1 LGHMEWLKRLV
12 GYLRKR
18 PGAAIRFRTEILKHE
33 DDFGEEPVKYDW
45 METVYG
51 SPPERKDPKAPPPK
65 GKTVRFT
72 SFCDANL
79 MHDVVTGR
87 SASGILEFAN
97 QTPLDWFAKRQ
108 SQVETATYGSEF
120 MVARQAVERL
130 EDLRYTFRSFGANVE
145 DVAWMF
151 GDNKA
156 VVTSSTI
163 PHSTLSKRWNALS
176 YHKVREAIASG
187 WLRFHHLPGTEN
199 PADIF
204 TKPLAWHMLRVFVEP
219 ILFWKGDPATTSGD
233 NSIPEGSVEG
243 PGSESIRDTNERST
257 DGRTDGNGQADPA
270 RANRNVLWN
279 NMYAVLGEDDDEDNG
294 G

>member
-1 LGHMEWLKRLV
+1 MSLGRFRAAPREGHLERLKRLV
-12 GYLRKR
+12 GCVRER
-18 PGAAIRFRTEILKHE
+18 PNCTICFRTKIPMHE
-33 DDFGEEPVKYDW
+33 NDFGWDPIRYDW

-51 SPPERKDPKAPPPK
+51 RRVEEIDPSHPVPK
-65 GKTVRFT
+65 GKVVRTT

-87 SASGILEFAN
+87 SASGILEFLN
-97 QTPLDWFAKRQ
+97 QTPIDWFSKRQ

-130 EDLRYTFRSFGANVE
+130 EDLRYTLQSFGVPVDE
-145 DVAWMF
+145 TAWMF

-187 WLRFHHLPGTEN
+187 WLRFEHLPGTEN
-199 PADIF
+199 PADIL
-204 TKPLAWHMLRVFVEP
+204 TKPLAWYMLHVFVEP
-219 ILFWKGDPATTSGD
+219 LLLWKVS
-233 NSIPEGSVEG
+233 
-243 PGSESIRDTNERST
+243 
-257 DGRTDGNGQADPA
+257 
-270 RANRNVLWN
+270 RNNVHRN
-279 NMYAVLGEDDDEDNG
+279 
-294 G
+294 